1 MYVPISLGVYAPNS
15 FPHLYQGQTEPFKVG
30 REFAA
35 QVVCQVSPESEL
47 INFSGHFLNFY
58 EYLWLYLY
66 VFSILFLWL
75 YEWLVSTFYKQV

>member
-1 MYVPISLGVYAPNS
+1 MYVPKSLGFYAPNS
-15 FPHLYQGQTEPFKVG
+15 SPHLYQGQTEPFKVG
-30 REFAA
+30 GEFAA

-75 YEWLVSTFYKQV
+75 YE